1 MCTDE
6 GANVLLFPCDKL
18 FHRAPRGV
26 WGCDLFAAVYK
37 FADGHSPQAI
47 YCLALKPERN
57 TIANL

>member
-1 MCTDE
+1 MLN
-6 GANVLLFPCDKL
+6 GAIVRLV
-18 FHRAPRGV
+18 AYE
-26 WGCDLFAAVYK
+26 GCDLFAAVYK